1 MAVWRLQNLRWV
13 TIILAV
19 ANAFVFFL
27 GGFLV
32 FGAYRSC
39 GPKFVLPLAV
49 VSCLAGFKIATM
61 VQSAIAQAA
70 TARTVLETNADG
82 TNVFDSVLRNERRI
96 RYIKWLWWAR
106 FTIVMTV
113 LQFVGAIYLVIHIAN
128 CISNGGESGHC
139 DKVQDSSDWK
149 QHLLVLFTTMV
160 CTVALLQCCTGPHVL
175 RWRSYYATKVDAW
188 KAHYSEVFDHRIRE
202 ALCCLGRVKYLSVLE
217 EDEVFSVA
225 RLLGDLVAYRAS
237 GTGNLELLAGLALLL
252 KQTQP
257 PKTLDDCLEAPVEQ
271 IREAAALHKF
281 AEAAYT
287 GPLLDLGRNPFIF
300 PCVWLYR
307 QGVLTPWMRKRRPVL
322 HGDNWWRG
330 HAAAFLKFVKLS
342 PDVLRQGRVNQ
353 VIYLFIYYYFMN
365 QQIIMNFLD
374 YEEHVKRAATTYW
387 SIESS
392 SDDFSVIHFPNG
404 KCEAAYFV
412 LVLHHLRSV
421 VIAVR
426 GTETPEDLITDG
438 LCKECSLST
447 EDLEGL
453 IKILLLFSLQRNGL
467 IVLPSHIESDLAI
480 LSVTSS
486 SHIPLD
492 LRQYLVSSFP
502 HYGHSGIVETARD
515 LFKQIEGNT
524 TNDES
529 DSRGILSSLLSPG
542 CECEGYGIRI
552 VGHSLGGAIAALLG
566 MRLYNRYPN
575 LHVYAYG
582 PLPCVNLVVANACS
596 KFITSIV
603 CNNEFSARLSV
614 RSVLQLRADAITA
627 LSKDSITD
635 KAAIFRLAHRF
646 LHVSKYQRN
655 EMGVMHPA
663 SDDSAGTIKSENL
676 NESEN
681 YSKESEEL
689 DQKFD
694 LWNESDGEDILTE
707 TDPNEFLNPFAT
719 EVNALGDSMSQFMET
734 VPSVNLS
741 SGDPPELYLPGLVIH
756 MVPQPRSVHK
766 SLQNGCGFR
775 ARERCH
781 KAYIAD
787 RESFKD
793 IIVSPSMFLDHLPW
807 SLRTE
812 NDTVNVIKRHFKLAD
827 DAHFHS
833 SLQ

>member
-160 CTVALLQCCTGPHVL
+160 CSVALLQCCTGPHVL
-175 RWRSYYATKVDAW
+175 RWRSYYATKDDAW
-188 KAHYSEVFDHRIRE
+188 KAHYSEVFDHGIRE

-257 PKTLDDCLEAPVEQ
+257 PKTLDECLEAPVEQ

-353 VIYLFIYYYFMN
+353 
-365 QQIIMNFLD
+365 
-374 YEEHVKRAATTYW
+374 
-387 SIESS
+387 
-392 SDDFSVIHFPNG
+392 G

-453 IKILLLFSLQRNGL
+453 IN
-467 IVLPSHIESDLAI
+467 
-480 LSVTSS
+480 

-603 CNNEFSARLSV
+603 FNNEFSARLSV

-681 YSKESEEL
+681 DSKESEEQ

-694 LWNESDGEDILTE
+694 LWNASDGEDILTE

-807 SLRTE
+807 RCQNAMEMVLE
-812 NDTVNVIKRHFKLAD
+812 DWNAKGLLNDSQIVDVY
-827 DAHFHS
+827 
-833 SLQ
+833 